1 MIRKLNT
8 SPFAIYKFEVNNTGM
23 IPIIFKY
30 GEPIDIST
38 TLQFAPTIGGVM
50 SVVHSLMYN
59 ARVLDVDPS
68 HSGFSIIT
76 KLNYVHFYED
86 NKYIQTLYA
95 YETKLTEKDRHD
107 GNIFEIKND
116 YHIDSSLL
124 PRNPNKR
131 DRGYFVLNVE
141 WKEKTEHFE
150 GIVSSFSLPISEETE
165 GRQNG

>member
-1 MIRKLNT
+1 MTERLNT
-8 SPFAIYKFEVNNTGM
+8 SPFAIYSFKVKNTGM
-23 IPIIFKY
+23 IPITFKY

-50 SVVHSLMYN
+50 SVVHSLRYD

-95 YETKLTEKDRHD
+95 YKTHLTENERHS
-107 GNIFEIKND
+107 GNIYEIDNT

-124 PRNPNKR
+124 PNDPDKR
-131 DRGYFVLNVE
+131 ERGYFVLNIDWE
-141 WKEKTEHFE
+141 EKTENFE
-150 GIVSSFSLPISEETE
+150 GMISSFVLPITE
-165 GRQNG
+165 VGAKANGR